1 MARVVEV
8 THGCPQQARDALNSL
23 LWFRAKDQAKS
34 RQERRALLAA
44 VARLETESVDEL
56 TVLGTRYRVVRA
68 EEYAAVD
75 AHGGI
80 ETPRP
85 TDPEPL
91 TPDWSPSTGARSPRV
106 DDGLVLDPDAPL
118 SPLQAAERVA
128 LRALAYSGSGFPGP
142 VVADSARAVESH
154 PDVLLM
160 PAAFLIVERTGNGPW
175 SPGSGLQVTAHDAR
189 RTLDF
194 ALTWMEPRT
203 RGLIPY
209 DADRTV
215 DARRPAAANTD
226 EAVAQ
231 LNEFV
236 EAADRLRVCRC
247 DEVEAHGTVYRIA
260 RSRRLLRWGPDGLEY
275 PRPSDTSTH
284 APAALHPRLDDDGTV
299 HFDEPAGD
307 EPANGQGE
315 PVRAAPAGAS
325 HSPVAARN
333 PGETSRETLTWGV
346 TEWPTAIARCRVGS
360 WPASPPGGLVATP
373 WRPKP
378 PAGRTDA
385 RRVTPWSDRC
395 KENPSVRQVCPKHG

>member
-1 MARVVEV
+1 MTDEDAGPGEWPVVVRVPVEPVEAAMEADALDAAARYSALAVRGPLFGVAVQARDQGGGRRWRVVVEV

-23 LWFRAKDQAKS
+23 LWFRAKDEAKS
-34 RQERRALLAA
+34 PRERRALLAA
-44 VARLETESVDEL
+44 VARLETEDVDEL

-75 AHGGI
+75 EQGGI

-91 TPDWSPSTGARSPRV
+91 APDWSPGAGARSPRV

-118 SPLQAAERVA
+118 SPLQAAERLA

-142 VVADSARAVESH
+142 VLADSARAVESH

-175 SPGSGLQVTAHDAR
+175 SPGSGLQATAHDAR

-209 DADRTV
+209 EADRTI
-215 DARRPAAANTD
+215 DARHPAAGIPETA
-226 EAVAQ
+226 AAK
-231 LNEFV
+231 LKEFA
-236 EAADRLRVCRC
+236 EAANKLRAGRC
-247 DEVEAHGTVYRIA
+247 DQVEAHGTVYRIA
-260 RSRRLLRWGPDGLEY
+260 RSRRLLRWGPDGPEG

-284 APAALHPRLDDDGTV
+284 TPAVLHPRLDEDGTV
-299 HFDEPAGD
+299 RFDQSAGD
-307 EPANGQGE
+307 ESA
-315 PVRAAPAGAS
+315 
-325 HSPVAARN
+325 
-333 PGETSRETLTWGV
+333 
-346 TEWPTAIARCRVGS
+346 C
-360 WPASPPGGLVATP
+360 
-373 WRPKP
+373 
-378 PAGRTDA
+378 
-385 RRVTPWSDRC
+385 
-395 KENPSVRQVCPKHG
+395 